1 MPVPTRR
8 AFLRPK
14 ASMTWPVTMRD
25 DKAPMMKMP
34 DASPASLTVASQV
47 WMANWVDH
55 SMSWYIMT

>member
-1 MPVPTRR
+1 M
-8 AFLRPK
+8 RPK